1 MNKLRWAL
9 LGMGGALSIAAGFI
23 SAGEETHGWWSA
35 IPGFFALF
43 GFFGC
48 LLIIVFSKFLGRIL
62 LYKRED
68 YYDGK

>member
-9 LGMGGALSIAAGFI
+9 LGIVGIFSIAGGFMTTV
-23 SAGEETHGWWSA
+23 EEAHGWWSA

-48 LLIIVFSKFLGRIL
+48 LLIIIFSKFLGRIL

-68 YYDGK
+68 YYDGN